1 MMKISKTLIS
11 TLQQLMD
18 GGPVA
23 ASTLRKD
30 IAETLLAEGLLTVQ
44 THGSRRAFRAIDAIV
59 LKNFLQTR
67 YEELRTLGDNYLDSY
82 TTRFEQA
89 AETGNSKLVMVRSC
103 PGFPVNS
110 YEPITCSLS
119 GNEIVVNPPEGG
131 FVFIDNWQQFTIPN
145 DVVVVGIENME
156 NFRMIRHQRKLFE
169 SVLGD
174 TPLLFVSRYPQSKDL
189 RKWLQGIT
197 NRYVHFGDFDLAG
210 INIFLTEFQQFLGA
224 RSSFFIPSDI
234 EKRLQIGSQDRYN
247 NQLSRF
253 RDLKCDEN
261 RIQAIIDLIN
271 KYHKCYDQEGYIMKQ
286 IEVVAAVILHEGRI
300 FATQRGYGEW
310 KDWWEFPGG
319 KMESGETPEEA
330 LKREIREELA
340 TDIGVDDL
348 IETIEW
354 DYPKFHLTM
363 HCYWCHVEK
372 GSLSLQEHEAAKWLG
387 KDELLSVKW
396 LPADI
401 QLIDKIRDR
410 LSE

>member
-18 GGPVA
+18 GGLVT

-44 THGSRRAFRAIDAIV
+44 THGSRRAFRAIDAIA
-59 LKNFLQTR
+59 LKNFLQTH

-372 GSLSLQEHEAAKWLG
+372 GSLSLQEHEAAKWLA
-387 KDELLSVKW
+387 KDELDGVKW
-396 LPADI
+396 LPADVEVVEVI
-401 QLIDKIRDR
+401 KSKRQ
-410 LSE
+410 